1 MVNCVVD
8 RDKPRFGGETFDE
21 AKDGHRLRRQLDAV
35 RTVMSDGEWRTLS
48 RISAATGL
56 GYPEASVS
64 ARLRQ
69 LRHEGLTV
77 ERRRVATTAGTWEY
91 RVVES

>member
-1 MVNCVVD
+1 MTQCTLD
-8 RDKPRFGGETFDE
+8 YDHPRFGGETFDE

-35 RTVMSDGEWRTLS
+35 RSLMADGNWRTLD
-48 RISAATGL
+48 RIATVTEF
-56 GYPEASVS
+56 PEASVS

-69 LRHEGLTV
+69 LRHEGLVV
-77 ERRRVATTAGTWEY
+77 ERRRVTTTAGTWEY